1 METRRLVPFAGIA
14 FVALV
19 LLAVLGIGGETPASG
34 AAAAEVASFYDEHTI
49 RQFITAFVLAA
60 SAPFLVL
67 FGVGLARLQP
77 PRQSD
82 GGSLWS
88 HVVIGGSILAA
99 GTILVSA
106 LVHLALV
113 DGAEQEI
120 SPTALQALNALDG
133 NTWIAFFGG
142 LGVMMLGAAGTL
154 LSAGS
159 RRWLGWTAFVLGVA
173 LFVPFADFFAMMLTA
188 IWIIVASVL
197 LARRNTEAVDAMAPS
212 AA

>member
-1 METRRLVPFAGIA
+1 METRRLVPLAGIA

-19 LLAVLGIGGETPASG
+19 LTVMGIGGGTPASG
-34 AAAAEVASFYDEHTI
+34 AAAAEVASFYDEHTM
-49 RQFITAFVLAA
+49 RQFIAAFVLAA

-67 FGVGLARLQP
+67 FGVSLARHRP
-77 PRQSD
+77 GRDID
-82 GGSLWS
+82 GGSLWG

-99 GTILVSA
+99 GAILVSA
-106 LVHLALV
+106 LVRLALV

-133 NTWIAFFGG
+133 NTWIAFFSG
-142 LGVMMLGAAGTL
+142 LGVMMLGAAGAL
-154 LSAGS
+154 LSTDN
-159 RRWLGWTAFVLGVA
+159 RRWPGWTAVVLGVA

-197 LARRNTEAVDAMAPS
+197 LARRNTQSLDAIAPS
-212 AA
+212 IA